1 MTKDPHQWIFDSV
14 QLVMCAIGIRGDFM
28 SKKLLTIITGIIIV
42 CTLTGAI
49 IWAISEA
56 DENGK
61 IYLEGN
67 ENIAYIFLGLSIL
80 GLITGSISL
89 RASNEEGDIISKKSV
104 LSGVALA
111 TIFFHMETFGCII
124 EGSNSKMSKKVDL
137 IDISEMKQLQNV

>member
-1 MTKDPHQWIFDSV
+1 
-14 QLVMCAIGIRGDFM
+14 M

-42 CTLTGAI
+42 GTLTGAI

-56 DENGK
+56 DENGV

-89 RASNEEGDIISKKSV
+89 RATNDEGDIISKKSV
-104 LSGVALA
+104 LSGLALAVIFFIWRLSVAL
-111 TIFFHMETFGCII
+111 
-124 EGSNSKMSKKVDL
+124 
-137 IDISEMKQLQNV
+137 